1 MGAVGAAVI
10 LSGDTLEAGLAGLAL
25 VYVLQVTSL
34 FQWGF
39 RMASEAANHLTSVE
53 RIHECCLVPQE
64 PATETEADATLTGW
78 PQHGAIRFQD
88 VQLRYRPGLPLVLNG
103 ASFAVPAG
111 AKAAVV
117 GRTGA
122 GKSSLAVALFRLVEL
137 SSGTISVDGVD
148 IGTLGLHAVRAAF
161 TFIPQQPL
169 LFGGTV
175 CSNVDPAG
183 AHSHQ
188 TLAAAL
194 DAVAFSRH
202 TGAALDTPLAE
213 GGANLSAGARQLLM
227 LARALLR
234 RTLVLVMDEATSSC
248 DAETD
253 GTIQRVVRER
263 FGESTLLTIAHR
275 LETIIDFD
283 MVLVMDRGAV
293 QEQGAPDEL
302 ICRRDSAFAR
312 FVRNTGEENE
322 RRLSA
327 AAREAAS
334 IRRSQGKR

>member
-1 MGAVGAAVI
+1 M
-10 LSGDTLEAGLAGLAL
+10 
-25 VYVLQVTSL
+25 
-34 FQWGF
+34 
-39 RMASEAANHLTSVE
+39 
-53 RIHECCLVPQE
+53 
-64 PATETEADATLTGW
+64 
-78 PQHGAIRFQD
+78 
-88 VQLRYRPGLPLVLNG
+88 
-103 ASFAVPAG
+103 
-111 AKAAVV
+111 
-117 GRTGA
+117 
-122 GKSSLAVALFRLVEL
+122 
-137 SSGTISVDGVD
+137 
-148 IGTLGLHAVRAAF
+148 
-161 TFIPQQPL
+161 
-169 LFGGTV
+169 
-175 CSNVDPAG
+175 
-183 AHSHQ
+183 
-188 TLAAAL
+188 
-194 DAVAFSRH
+194 
-202 TGAALDTPLAE
+202 
-213 GGANLSAGARQLLM
+213 
-227 LARALLR
+227 
-234 RTLVLVMDEATSSC
+234 LVMDEATSSC